1 VFFSYRAIEKMRT
14 YISINLFATLSKYSP
29 SSADK
34 YPIEPGTTVQN
45 LLQELG
51 VPETD
56 AKLIFIDGIKS
67 NLTSPLQG
75 GERVGIFPPIG
86 GG

>member
-1 VFFSYRAIEKMRT
+1 MFFSYRAIEKMRT

-56 AKLIFIDGIKS
+56 AKLIFINGIKS
-67 NLTSPLQG
+67 NLTSSLQG
-75 GERVGIFPPIG
+75 GERIGIFPPIG